1 MRWTDIFLLS
11 RNAIKGNR
19 LRSNLTIAI
28 IAVGITALISILTV
42 IEVLKWNIYNNLSG
56 MGANTFTIMSKRGG
70 SGKKNNPQEPKQ
82 VITLEQ
88 ALHFK
93 NNYRFPSVVSVS
105 FLADHGA
112 ILKYKTKKTSP
123 NVMVMCSD
131 EDYLKVS
138 GTNMLAGRNFNAR
151 EVIGNANTCLLGYGI
166 AKKLFSN
173 PTKAENS
180 IIQVGS
186 IPYRVLGVMESK
198 GASFIN
204 RMDNMVIVP
213 LMNGAKNYAMT
224 DKSCVVSILLD
235 KMKNIDFAMGEAE
248 GLMRSIRKLKVAK
261 ENNFVINKNDELANT
276 LISNIKYVT
285 LSASVI
291 GFITLLGAA
300 IGLMNIMLVSVAERT
315 REIGLAKS
323 VGATNIVIL
332 RQFLM
337 EAIIIS
343 LIGGF
348 LGIVIGILMG
358 NGLSLIFGSPMIIP
372 WLWIL
377 TGFLICIVV
386 GLVAGIYPAIKASRL
401 NPIESLRYE

>member
-1 MRWTDIFLLS
+1 
-11 RNAIKGNR
+11 
-19 LRSNLTIAI
+19 
-28 IAVGITALISILTV
+28 
-42 IEVLKWNIYNNLSG
+42 
-56 MGANTFTIMSKRGG
+56 
-70 SGKKNNPQEPKQ
+70 
-82 VITLEQ
+82 
-88 ALHFK
+88 
-93 NNYRFPSVVSVS
+93 
-105 FLADHGA
+105 
-112 ILKYKTKKTSP
+112 
-123 NVMVMCSD
+123 
-131 EDYLKVS
+131 
-138 GTNMLAGRNFNAR
+138 
-151 EVIGNANTCLLGYGI
+151 
-166 AKKLFSN
+166 
-173 PTKAENS
+173 
-180 IIQVGS
+180 
-186 IPYRVLGVMESK
+186 
-198 GASFIN
+198 
-204 RMDNMVIVP
+204 
-213 LMNGAKNYAMT
+213 MT
-224 DKSCVVSILLD
+224 GKSCVVSILLD

-248 GLMRSIRKLKVAK
+248 GLMRSIRKLKVAQ

-372 WLWIL
+372 WLWIF

-386 GLVAGIYPAIKASRL
+386 GLVAGIYPALKASRL

>member
-82 VITLEQ
+82 VISLEQ

-93 NNYRFPSVVSVS
+93 NNYRFPCVVSVS

-112 ILKYKTKKTSP
+112 LLKYKTKKTSP

-213 LMNGAKNYAMT
+213 LMNGTKNYSMT
-224 DKSCVVSILLD
+224 GKSCVVSILLD

-248 GLMRSIRKLKVAK
+248 GLMRSIRKLKVAQ

-343 LIGGF
+343 LLGGF

-372 WLWIL
+372 WLWIF

-386 GLVAGIYPAIKASRL
+386 GLVAGIYPALKASRL